1 MKHLKLILSI
11 LFIFCLT
18 RTYADDSNYLFRHYQ
33 VENGLS
39 DNMATC
45 CVQDRKGYIWI
56 GTRDGLNRFD
66 GYTFKVFRNDPDET
80 ETLGSNWIT
89 CLGCDMNGDLWV
101 GTLSGLYQY
110 DDEKESFRHIP
121 FTADKGIDIFQFDKD
136 NKLWIL
142 MDGNLIRF
150 NTEDSQFRIFAPEDN
165 QSYTSFCITRENSI
179 WIGSSD
185 GLISLLNPEDETME
199 SYNVFAHSSPNTPR
213 NFPCYIPL
221 LRPIVFTSLSSMMT

>member
-1 MKHLKLILSI
+1 
-11 LFIFCLT
+11 
-18 RTYADDSNYLFRHYQ
+18 
-33 VENGLS
+33 
-39 DNMATC
+39 
-45 CVQDRKGYIWI
+45 
-56 GTRDGLNRFD
+56 
-66 GYTFKVFRNDPDET
+66 
-80 ETLGSNWIT
+80 
-89 CLGCDMNGDLWV
+89 MNGDLWV

-199 SYNVFAHSSPNTPR
+199 SYNVFATHPR
-213 NFPCYIPL
+213 TRHGNFPCYIPL
-221 LRPIVFTSLSSMMT
+221 LRLIAFTSLSSMTT